1 MKKKILLF
9 GNKHIDNVDKEMI
22 DIINSFDIIMRINK
36 MDNLIETG
44 KRVDWWWFDYCI
56 FAGKYLKQFTV
67 RNYLSNITK
76 VMTNWTSI
84 CLFGLNNTNNEEEI
98 KLGSIEFLLRKLL
111 LDLLQELPDDCVIVK
126 NENYSNRSICE
137 RNKYWDIDEKNKTIP
152 TTFVIALS
160 HLIDEYSDE
169 YDIYITCTDL
179 EGRGEL
185 YKTNPIWSTGWH
197 RNVGQHE
204 EDYIKLMIKEGKIKY
219 LDVENHDKDIHNG

>member
-9 GNKHIDNVDKEMI
+9 GNKHVDNVDKEMI

-56 FAGKYLKQFTV
+56 FIEKYLEQFKA
-67 RNYLSNITK
+67 RNYLSNVTK

-84 CLFGLNNTNNEEEI
+84 CLFGLNNTNNVEEN
-98 KLGSIEFLLRKLL
+98 KLGPLEFFLRKLL
-111 LDLLQELPDDCVIVK
+111 LELLNELPDNCVIIK
-126 NENYSNRSICE
+126 NENYSNCSICE
-137 RNKYWDIDEKNKTIP
+137 RNKYWDIDVKNKTIP
-152 TTFVIALS
+152 TTFIIALS

-179 EGRGEL
+179 EDRGEL
-185 YKTNPIWSTGWH
+185 YKTNQIWSNSWH
-197 RNVGQHE
+197 RNVGQYE

-219 LDVENHDKDIHNG
+219 LDIENHDKDIHNS